1 MERQAAHGDGR
12 RLVNQH
18 MTGTGMTL
26 IQTKNHKFSLRFATP
41 QDAGL
46 VLEYMKKLG
55 AYQKMLDKITA
66 TEDGIRKLLSEGK
79 GETVF
84 GEYDGQTVGFFYFFQ
99 NATADIGQSGLYVD
113 GFLID
118 DAVRFQGLG
127 QIMMAFMSKLAVERG
142 CQRLEWG
149 CLDWNEP
156 TIQFYRDMGAYSVDA
171 MTIFR
176 FSPDQLK
183 VNAALF

>member
-1 MERQAAHGDGR
+1 MGD
-12 RLVNQH
+12 
-18 MTGTGMTL
+18 
-26 IQTKNHKFSLRFATP
+26 
-41 QDAGL
+41 
-46 VLEYMKKLG
+46 
-55 AYQKMLDKITA
+55 
-66 TEDGIRKLLSEGK
+66 
-79 GETVF
+79 
-84 GEYDGQTVGFFYFFQ
+84 YDGQTVGFVYFFQ
-99 NATADIGQSGLYVD
+99 NSSAFIGQSGLYVD
-113 GFLID
+113 GFLVD

-156 TIQFYRDMGAYSVDA
+156 TIAFYRHMGAYSVDT